1 MPSERRDITA
11 LIGAVRRRLVF
22 DTGAVALAAGAAG
35 AASLRLLEIL
45 TGWPG
50 TPVLRF
56 VLAGL
61 LVATMLRVLR
71 RRTTRAAAAR
81 AIEHACQACRNLV
94 ITAEECEREP
104 ARWPAA
110 VRGRVLET
118 ATRTTAGVR
127 ARAVVPLRNSLA
139 ALVVFAGLTAAAAPA
154 AERPLLQL
162 LPAGVVVPASA
173 AAAPVVHVTIEPPAY
188 SGLAASTLTD
198 PPRIDALEG
207 SRVRFELP
215 DGWQLR
221 SGDGEAI
228 TDVTVSASGFF
239 VVEDAADASTRRLIP
254 LAVTQDASPS
264 VRIDAPARDLLVA
277 DGERSLPLEIAAS
290 DDLGLA
296 SLEVRY
302 THVSGS
308 GEQYEFAEGTVPVE
322 PIIESPRQWQGR
334 TSLRLTSLD
343 LRPGDSI
350 VYRAVARDRRD
361 GDTGLA
367 TSDTYIV
374 EIAGPGQIA
383 LDGIDMPPGPER
395 YALSQQMIVLKLER
409 LRLRQ
414 ARLTREALRDET
426 ASLAAEQRSVRA
438 NFIFLLGG
446 HVEDEEEEAAQS
458 HEIQEGRLEN
468 TARQE
473 IGRAIG
479 LMTRTE
485 QGLAAVDPAA
495 ALPPARAAVEALQR
509 AFARHRYLL
518 RALSTRSQLDLS
530 RRLTGA
536 SSDASGWRRTIAE
549 TDDDVAAAQR
559 RMLADL
565 LQVAE
570 GTGASGVV
578 DQRRA
583 RDLAE
588 AALRIDPA
596 SPVWRQVA
604 GDLLAARDQDE
615 LQPIIARVAAEVQKN
630 GLPRTPLTDRR
641 SAVSRAFRERQR

>member
-1 MPSERRDITA
+1 MPSERRDISA
-11 LIGAVRRRLVF
+11 LIGAVRRRILF
-22 DTGAVALAAGAAG
+22 RMGSLALAAGAVG
-35 AASLRLLEIL
+35 AASLHMVEIL
-45 TGWPG
+45 AGWPG
-50 TPVLRF
+50 TPGLRF
-56 VLAGL
+56 TLAGVM
-61 LVATMLRVLR
+61 VAAMLRALR
-71 RRTTRAAAAR
+71 RHTTRAAAAR
-81 AIEHACQACRNLV
+81 AIEQSCQACRNLV
-94 ITAEECEREP
+94 ITAEECEHAP

-118 ATRTTAGVR
+118 AARTTAGLHPR
-127 ARAVVPLRNSLA
+127 DVVPLRGALA
-139 ALVVFAGLTAAAAPA
+139 AVVVFAVLTAAAAPA
-154 AERPLLQL
+154 VERPLSQL
-162 LPAGVVVPASA
+162 PPAIVTPASA
-173 AAAPVVHVTIEPPAY
+173 AVAPVVHVTVEPPAY
-188 SGLAASTLTD
+188 SGQAVSNLTD

-221 SGDGEAI
+221 SGGGEAT

-239 VVEDAADASTRRLIP
+239 VVEDPADGRTRRLIP
-254 LAVTQDASPS
+254 LVVTLDESPS
-264 VRIDAPARDLLVA
+264 VRIDAPAGDLLLP
-277 DGERSLPLEIAAS
+277 DGKRSIPLEIAAS

-296 SLEVRY
+296 ALEVRY

-350 VYRAVARDRRD
+350 VYRAVARDRRA

-383 LDGIDMPPGPER
+383 LDGVDMPPGPER

-426 ASLAAEQRSVRA
+426 MSLAAEQRSVRA
-438 NFIFLLGG
+438 NFVFLLGG

-468 TARQE
+468 TARQD

-479 LMTRTE
+479 LMTRAE

-509 AFARHRYLL
+509 AFARSRYLL

-536 SSDASGWRRTIAE
+536 SADASGWRRPTAE
-549 TDDDVAAAQR
+549 TDDDVAAVRR

-565 LQVAE
+565 LQAAHE
-570 GTGASGVV
+570 TAASEVV
-578 DQRRA
+578 DRRRA
-583 RDLAE
+583 QDLAE
-588 AALRIDPA
+588 AALRIDPV

-604 GDLLAARDQDE
+604 GDLLAVRTPDD
-615 LQPIIARVAAEVQKN
+615 LRLIIGLVAAEVQKD

-641 SAVSRAFRERQR
+641 SAVSRVFRERER